1 MKILIVSFVDDNFG
15 DNLIKICFESL
26 LKVVLKNLHLAEND
40 YEINKMPL
48 KRIDRALVTGSDVIF
63 FAGGGLFGLSYLN
76 FFDYLD
82 EITQLAE
89 GHGIPV
95 IFSSIG
101 INNMDATAENEE
113 KLRNI
118 LKRRCIASVSVRENI
133 GLFQQYAEGCCLEIE
148 QVCDPAVWTKYVYH
162 INPCSDS
169 KVIGINVVRGGLFLK
184 KKKKWGM
191 TDEFKYLYKLKS
203 LLEEAGMEYL
213 FYTNGSVLDN
223 NTLRYFA
230 REYDIPAG
238 RTFYPHTT
246 KQLVETVSRFSA
258 VITFR
263 MHSSIIAYSFGIPS
277 IALVWNDKITFFY
290 QNIGYPDRAF
300 AFEQWDSEEVF
311 HKLRSVLQPE
321 KNSGKEKA
329 YQEYLMSLYRYLYQV
344 LLGSVVKDR
353 GADIEIYGFEQVT
366 AVLAENSGS
375 IDEDVFDLLFKVEK
389 AEKQYLA
396 RFTDLKKKEKEI
408 SQYKKELSALGKD
421 LESCRKKEGEL
432 KGQIKKQNERLAAQ
446 KAELDALNKMLVV
459 RVIKH
464 LKPGRRFQ

>member
-26 LKVVLKNLHLAEND
+26 LKVVLKNLQLAETD

-48 KRIDRALVTGSDVIF
+48 KRIDRALVTGSDMIF

-89 GHGIPV
+89 DNGIPV

-101 INNMDATAENEE
+101 INNMDAAEENEE
-113 KLRNI
+113 KLRRI
-118 LKRRCIASVSVRENI
+118 LKRKCIASVSVRENI
-133 GLFQQYAEGCCLEIE
+133 ELFQQYAEGCGLEME

-162 INPCSDS
+162 INPCADR
-169 KVIGINVVRGGLFLK
+169 KVIGINVVRGGLFLDN
-184 KKKKWGM
+184 KKKWGM
-191 TDEFKYLYKLKS
+191 TDEFKYLYKLKC

-230 REYDIPAG
+230 REYDIPAS
-238 RTFYPHTT
+238 RIIYPHTT
-246 KQLVETVSRFSA
+246 KQLVETVSQFSA

-277 IALVWNDKITFFY
+277 IALVWNDKIPFFY
-290 QNIGYPDRAF
+290 QNIAHPDRAF
-300 AFEQWDSEEVF
+300 AFEQWDSELVF
-311 HKLRSVLQPE
+311 HKLRSVLQTE
-321 KNSGKEKA
+321 KNTGHEKG
-329 YQEYLMSLYRYLYQV
+329 YQEYLMSLYRYLYRV
-344 LLGSVVKDR
+344 LSSNVVNGGKA
-353 GADIEIYGFEQVT
+353 GAEIYGFEQIT

-375 IDEDVFDLLFKVEK
+375 IDEDVFDLLFKVDK

-408 SQYKKELSALGKD
+408 SQYKKDLSALEKD
-421 LESCRKKEGEL
+421 LKGCKKKEGEL
-432 KGQIKKQNERLAAQ
+432 QEQIQKQNKRLAKQ
-446 KAELDALNKMLVV
+446 KAELDALNKMFVV
-459 RVIKH
+459 RVIKR
-464 LKPGRRFQ
+464 LKSRMRFK